1 MQTRT
6 WEQPPPVVR
15 VPSAGTYVMVVILLT
30 LGFYFLYPIFL
41 IGMNSFNI
49 TNSLLAD
56 PVYGLDNWR
65 SAFSQPELFTAVG
78 NTFLIFGL
86 QLVIGF
92 PIAIAIAWSLARV
105 RMPFTYGLEF
115 LFWVEYLVPSISITI
130 GWMLLMDPV
139 LGFLNR
145 AITWLPFVDSGPFN
159 IFSVPGIIWVHI
171 VGSTVPSG
179 VILLTPAFRNMD
191 VSLEEASRVSGS
203 SNLRTML
210 RVTLPVM
217 TPPMVVVFAL
227 RVVRM
232 FESFET
238 EQLLGVPFGFFVY
251 STKLFELARE
261 SPPQYGAATALGSI
275 TLLLVAFIIPI
286 QRWLVS
292 RRQYTTVTG
301 SFKPGRVNL
310 GPWTWLIFG
319 AIVIV
324 LVLLIVAPVLS
335 LLLGSFM
342 LRAGIFILTP
352 TYTLDHWRFVLTD
365 DIFLNSLKNTLWL
378 ATTAAI
384 VSPLLFSMLAYI
396 IVRTKWIGRVALDSL
411 IWISAVIPG
420 MLAGLGLLWMFVGTP
435 FLRPL
440 YGTLIPLIIVV
451 IIQGNTTGVQI
462 SKAFYLQMGAD
473 LEEQARV
480 SGAGWWTT
488 YFKIWLRLM
497 MPTLVLLA
505 VMNFMYAA
513 TTTSSI
519 ILLAPRGTRTLS
531 ILALEFAAPGVGLRE
546 AAGIV
551 SLITLFLAVGMAVT
565 ARAFGLRLGIRERR
579 Y

>member
-6 WEQPPPVVR
+6 WEQVPPLVR
-15 VPSAGTYVMVVILLT
+15 VPSAGTFVMAVILLT
-30 LGFYFLYPIFL
+30 LGFYFLYPIIL

-49 TNSLLAD
+49 TNSLLAN

-65 SAFSQPELFTAVG
+65 TAFSQPELFRSVG

-86 QLVIGF
+86 QLAIGF

-105 RMPFTYGLEF
+105 RIPFSYGLEF
-115 LFWVEYLVPSISITI
+115 LFWVAYLVPSISITI
-130 GWMLLMDPV
+130 GWMLLLDPD

-145 AITWLPFVDSGPFN
+145 ALTWLPFVDSGPFN

-171 VGSTVPSG
+171 VGNTVPSG

-191 VSLEEASRVSGS
+191 VTLEEASRVSGS

-217 TPPMVVVFAL
+217 IPPMVVVFAL
-227 RVVRM
+227 RLVRM

-251 STKLFELARE
+251 STKLFELARDT
-261 SPPQYGAATALGSI
+261 PPQYGAATALGSI
-275 TLLLVAFIIPI
+275 TLLLVAFIIPV
-286 QRWLVS
+286 QRWLLT

-301 SFKPGRVNL
+301 NFKPGRVNL
-310 GPWTWLIFG
+310 GPWTWVIFA
-319 AIVIV
+319 AIVFV

-342 LRAGIFILTP
+342 RRAGIFILTP

-365 DIFLNSLKNTLWL
+365 TVFLNSLKNTLWL
-378 ATTAAI
+378 ATTAALL
-384 VSPLLFSMLAYI
+384 SPLMFSMFGYI
-396 IVRTKWIGRVALDSL
+396 IVRTKWIGRGALDSL

-420 MLAGLGLLWMFVGTP
+420 MLSGLGLLWMFVGTP

-440 YGTLIPLIIVV
+440 YGTLMPLIIVV
-451 IIQGNTTGVQI
+451 IIQGNTVGVQI
-462 SKAFYLQMGAD
+462 SKAFFLQMGAD
-473 LEEQARV
+473 LEEQARI

-497 MPTLVLLA
+497 MPTLVLLS
-505 VMNFMYAA
+505 VMNFMFAA

-519 ILLAPRGTRTLS
+519 ILLAPRGTMTLS

-551 SLITLFLAVGMAVT
+551 SLITLFMAVGMALA
-565 ARAFGLRLGIRERR
+565 ARAFGLRLGIRERK

>member
-1 MQTRT
+1 MESRT
-6 WEQPPPVVR
+6 WEQPSPVIR
-15 VPSAGTYVMVVILLT
+15 VPTPGTFIMAVLLLT

-41 IGMNSFNI
+41 IGINSFNI

-65 SAFSQPELFTAVG
+65 NAFSQPDLFTAVG

-115 LFWVEYLVPSISITI
+115 LFWVAYLVPSISITI

-145 AITWLPFVDSGPFN
+145 AITWFPFVDSGPFD

-203 SNLRTML
+203 SSFRTML

-217 TPPMVVVFAL
+217 IPPMVVVFAL

-251 STKLFELARE
+251 STKLFELANE

-275 TLLLVAFIIPI
+275 TLVLVAFIIPL
-286 QRWLVS
+286 QRWLLS

-301 SFKPGRVNL
+301 NFKPGRVNL
-310 GPWTWLIFG
+310 GPWTGVIFG
-319 AIVIV
+319 AILLV

-342 LRAGIFILTP
+342 RRAGIFILTP

-365 DIFLNSLKNTLWL
+365 PIFLNSLKNTLWL

-384 VSPLLFSMLAYI
+384 ASPLLFSMLAYI
-396 IVRTKWIGRVALDSL
+396 IVRTKWIARGALDSL

-531 ILALEFAAPGVGLRE
+531 ILALEFAAPGVGMRE

-551 SLITLFLAVGMAVT
+551 SLITLFMAVGMAVT

>member
-1 MQTRT
+1 MHTQT
-6 WEQPPPVVR
+6 WEQHRPIVR
-15 VPSAGTYVMVVILLT
+15 VPSAGTFVMAVILLT
-30 LGFYFLYPIFL
+30 LGFYFLYPIIL
-41 IGMNSFNI
+41 IGMNSFNT
-49 TNSLLAD
+49 TNSLLAN
-56 PVYGLDNWR
+56 PVYVLENWR
-65 SAFSQPELFTAVG
+65 MAFRQTELFRAVG

-86 QLVIGF
+86 QLAFGF

-105 RMPFTYGLEF
+105 RIPFSYGLEF
-115 LFWVEYLVPSISITI
+115 LFWVAYLVPSISITI
-130 GWMLLMDPV
+130 GWMLLLDPD

-145 AITWLPFVDSGPFN
+145 AITWLPFVDSGPFD
-159 IFSVPGIIWVHI
+159 IFSVSGIIWVHI
-171 VGSTVPSG
+171 VGNTVPSG

-191 VSLEEASRVSGS
+191 VTLEEASRVSGS
-203 SNLRTML
+203 SNFRTML

-217 TPPMVVVFAL
+217 IPPMVVVFAL
-227 RVVRM
+227 RLVRM

-251 STKLFELARE
+251 STKLFELVRDT
-261 SPPQYGAATALGSI
+261 PPQYGAATALGSI
-275 TLLLVAFIIPI
+275 TLLLVAFIIPV
-286 QRWLVS
+286 QRWLLT

-301 SFKPGRVNL
+301 NFKPGRVNL
-310 GPWTWLIFG
+310 GPWTWVIFA
-319 AIVIV
+319 AIVFV

-342 LRAGIFILTP
+342 RRAGIFILTP

-365 DIFLNSLKNTLWL
+365 TVFLNSLKNTLWL
-378 ATTAAI
+378 ATTAALL
-384 VSPLLFSMLAYI
+384 SPLMFSMFGYI
-396 IVRTKWIGRVALDSL
+396 IVRTKWIGRGALDSL

-420 MLAGLGLLWMFVGTP
+420 MLSGLGLLWMFVGTP

-440 YGTLIPLIIVV
+440 YGTLMPLIIVV
-451 IIQGNTTGVQI
+451 IIQGNTVGVQI
-462 SKAFYLQMGAD
+462 SKAFFLQMGAD
-473 LEEQARV
+473 LEEQARI

-497 MPTLVLLA
+497 MPTLVLLS
-505 VMNFMYAA
+505 VMNFMFAA

-519 ILLAPRGTRTLS
+519 ILLAPRGTMTLS

-551 SLITLFLAVGMAVT
+551 SLITLFMAVGMALA
-565 ARAFGLRLGIRERR
+565 ARAFGLRLGIRERK

>member
-1 MQTRT
+1 M
-6 WEQPPPVVR
+6 VR
-15 VPSAGTYVMVVILLT
+15 APSAGTFVMAVILLT

-65 SAFSQPELFTAVG
+65 NAFGQPDLFAAVG

-86 QLVIGF
+86 QLAIGF

-115 LFWVEYLVPSISITI
+115 LFWVAYLVPSISITI

-145 AITWLPFVDSGPFN
+145 AVTWLPFVDNGPFN

-217 TPPMVVVFAL
+217 IPPMVVVFAL

-251 STKLFELARE
+251 STKLFELANE
-261 SPPQYGAATALGSI
+261 TPPQYGAATALGSI
-275 TLLLVAFIIPI
+275 TLALVALIIPL
-286 QRWLVS
+286 QRWLLT

-301 SFKPGRVNL
+301 SFKPGRIDL
-310 GPWTWLIFG
+310 GGWTWVILG
-319 AIVIV
+319 VIVFV

-342 LRAGIFILTP
+342 KRAGIFVLNP
-352 TYTLDHWRFVLTD
+352 TYTLDHWRFVLSD
-365 DIFLNSLKNTLWL
+365 PIFLNSLKNTLWL
-378 ATTAAI
+378 AMTAAI

-396 IVRTKWIGRVALDSL
+396 IVRTRWIGRGALDGL

-435 FLRPL
+435 FLRPI

-462 SKAFYLQMGAD
+462 SKAFFFQMGAD

-480 SGAGWWTT
+480 SGAGWLAT

-531 ILALEFAAPGVGLRE
+531 ILALEFAAPGVNLRE

-551 SLITLFLAVGMAVT
+551 SLITLFMAVGMAVT
-565 ARAFGLRLGIRERR
+565 ARAFGLRLGIRERK

>member
-1 MQTRT
+1 MQSRT
-6 WEQPPPVVR
+6 WEQIPPVVR
-15 VPSAGTYVMVVILLT
+15 VPSPGTFVMVVLLLT
-30 LGFYFLYPIFL
+30 LGFYFLYPILL
-41 IGMNSFNI
+41 IGINSFNI

-65 SAFSQPELFTAVG
+65 HAFSQPELFTAVG

-115 LFWVEYLVPSISITI
+115 LFWVAYLVPSISITI
-130 GWMLLMDPV
+130 GWMLLIDPV

-145 AITWLPFVDSGPFN
+145 VIMWLPFVDSGPFD

-203 SNLRTML
+203 SNFRTML

-217 TPPMVVVFAL
+217 IPPMVVVFAL

-251 STKLFELARE
+251 STKLFDLANE

-275 TLLLVAFIIPI
+275 TLVLVAFIIPL
-286 QRWLVS
+286 QRWLLS

-301 SFKPGRVNL
+301 SFKPGRINL
-310 GPWTWLIFG
+310 GPWMGVIFG
-319 AIVIV
+319 AILFV

-342 LRAGIFILTP
+342 RRAGIFILTP
-352 TYTLDHWRFVLTD
+352 TFTLDHWRFVLTD
-365 DIFLNSLKNTLWL
+365 EIFFNSLKNTLWL

-384 VSPLLFSMLAYI
+384 VSPLLFSMLGYI
-396 IVRTKWIGRVALDSL
+396 IVRTKWIARGALDSL
-411 IWISAVIPG
+411 IWISAVIPRHACRTRSVVDVCG
-420 MLAGLGLLWMFVGTP
+420 DAVPPPLLRDLDPPDHRRDHSGQHHRCADLKGLLSPDGGGPGRTSQSIRRRMVDYVFQNLAPSDDAHPG
-435 FLRPL
+435 
-440 YGTLIPLIIVV
+440 
-451 IIQGNTTGVQI
+451 TTGGDELHVCCNHDQQH
-462 SKAFYLQMGAD
+462 YP
-473 LEEQARV
+473 
-480 SGAGWWTT
+480 AGTT
-488 YFKIWLRLM
+488 RH
-497 MPTLVLLA
+497 
-505 VMNFMYAA
+505 
-513 TTTSSI
+513 
-519 ILLAPRGTRTLS
+519 
-531 ILALEFAAPGVGLRE
+531 
-546 AAGIV
+546 
-551 SLITLFLAVGMAVT
+551 
-565 ARAFGLRLGIRERR
+565 
-579 Y
+579 

>member
-1 MQTRT
+1 M
-6 WEQPPPVVR
+6 
-15 VPSAGTYVMVVILLT
+15 AVILLT

-41 IGMNSFNI
+41 IGMNSFNT

-65 SAFSQPELFTAVG
+65 SAFSQPELFRAVG
-78 NTFLIFGL
+78 NTFLIFAL

-92 PIAIAIAWSLARV
+92 PIAIVIAWSLARV

-115 LFWVEYLVPSISITI
+115 LFWVAYLVPSISITI

-145 AITWLPFVDSGPFN
+145 AITWLPFVASGPFD

-217 TPPMVVVFAL
+217 TPAMVVVFAL

-251 STKLFELARE
+251 STKLFELARD

-319 AIVIV
+319 AIVLV

-365 DIFLNSLKNTLWL
+365 NIFLNSLKNTLWL

-396 IVRTKWIGRVALDSL
+396 IVRTKWIARGALDSL

-551 SLITLFLAVGMAVT
+551 SLITLFLAVGMALT

>member
-1 MQTRT
+1 MLTRSQ
-6 WEQPPPVVR
+6 EQYLPVVR
-15 VPSAGTYVMVVILLT
+15 VPSAGTFVMAVILLT

-41 IGMNSFNI
+41 IGLNSFNI
-49 TNSLLAD
+49 TNSLLAT
-56 PVYGLDNWR
+56 PVYGLDNWHR
-65 SAFSQPELFTAVG
+65 AFSQPDLLRAVG
-78 NTFLIFGL
+78 NTFLIFGV

-92 PIAIAIAWSLARV
+92 PIAVAIAWSLARV
-105 RMPFTYGLEF
+105 RIPCTYGLEF
-115 LFWVEYLVPSISITI
+115 LFWVSYLVPNISITI
-130 GWMLLMDPV
+130 GWMLLMDPF

-145 AITWLPFVDSGPFN
+145 AVTWLPFIDSGPFN

-171 VGSTVPSG
+171 VGSTIPSG

-191 VSLEEASRVSGS
+191 VTLEEAARVSGS
-203 SNLRTML
+203 SSLRTML

-217 TPPMVVVFAL
+217 IPPMVAVFAL
-227 RVVRM
+227 RLVRM

-251 STKLFELARE
+251 STKLFELARAA
-261 SPPQYGAATALGSI
+261 PPQYGSATALGSI
-275 TLLLVAFIIPI
+275 TLLLVALIIPV
-286 QRWLVS
+286 QRWLLT
-292 RRQYTTVTG
+292 RRRYTTVTG
-301 SFKPGRVNL
+301 NFKPGRVDV
-310 GPWTWLIFG
+310 GPWRGVIFG
-319 AIVIV
+319 AIVFV

-342 LRAGIFILTP
+342 LRAGIFILQP

-365 DIFLNSLKNTLWL
+365 AVFLNSLKNTLWL
-378 ATTAAI
+378 AITAAI
-384 VSPLLFSMLAYI
+384 LSPLLFSMLAYI
-396 IVRTKWIGRVALDSL
+396 IVRTKWIGREALDSL
-411 IWISAVIPG
+411 IWISGVIPG

-435 FLRPL
+435 FLRTL
-440 YGTLIPLIIVV
+440 YGTLLPLIIVV

-462 SKAFYLQMGAD
+462 SKAFFYQMGAD

-480 SGAGWWTT
+480 SGAGWWAT

-505 VMNFMYAA
+505 VMNFMFAA

-519 ILLAPRGTRTLS
+519 ILLAPRGTMTLS

-546 AAGIV
+546 SAGIV
-551 SLITLFLAVGMAVT
+551 SLITLFMAVGMALI
-565 ARAFGLRLGIRERR
+565 ARAFGLRFGIRERR

>member
-1 MQTRT
+1 MQSRT
-6 WEQPPPVVR
+6 WEQLPAVVR
-15 VPSAGTYVMVVILLT
+15 VPSPGTFVMVVILLT

-41 IGMNSFNI
+41 IGLNSFNI
-49 TNSLLAD
+49 TNSLLAN

-65 SAFSQPELFTAVG
+65 NAFSQPELFTAVG

-115 LFWVEYLVPSISITI
+115 LFWVAYLVPSISITI

-203 SNLRTML
+203 SNFRTML

-217 TPPMVVVFAL
+217 IPPMVVVFAL

-251 STKLFELARE
+251 STKLFELARD

-275 TLLLVAFIIPI
+275 TLALVAFIIPL
-286 QRWLVS
+286 QRWLLT

-310 GPWTWLIFG
+310 GPWTGVIFG
-319 AIVIV
+319 AILLV
-324 LVLLIVAPVLS
+324 LALLIVAPVLS

-342 LRAGIFILTP
+342 RRAGIFILTP
-352 TYTLDHWRFVLTD
+352 TYTLDHWRLVLTD
-365 DIFLNSLKNTLWL
+365 PVFLNSLKNTLWL

-396 IVRTKWIGRVALDSL
+396 IVRTKWIARGALDGL

-531 ILALEFAAPGVGLRE
+531 ILALEFAAPGVGMRE

-551 SLITLFLAVGMAVT
+551 SLITLFMAVGMAVT

>member
-6 WEQPPPVVR
+6 WEQVPPLVR
-15 VPSAGTYVMVVILLT
+15 VPSAGTFVMAVILLT
-30 LGFYFLYPIFL
+30 LGFYFLYPIIL
-41 IGMNSFNI
+41 IGMNSFNT
-49 TNSLLAD
+49 TNSLLAN

-65 SAFSQPELFTAVG
+65 MAFSQPELFRAVG

-86 QLVIGF
+86 QLAIGF

-105 RMPFTYGLEF
+105 RIPFSYGLEF
-115 LFWVEYLVPSISITI
+115 LFWVAYLVPSISITI
-130 GWMLLMDPV
+130 GWMLLLDPD

-145 AITWLPFVDSGPFN
+145 AITWLPFVDSGPFD
-159 IFSVPGIIWVHI
+159 IFSVSGIIWVHI
-171 VGSTVPSG
+171 VGNTVPSG

-191 VSLEEASRVSGS
+191 VTLEEASRVSGS
-203 SNLRTML
+203 SNFRTML

-217 TPPMVVVFAL
+217 IPPMVVVFAL
-227 RVVRM
+227 RLVRM

-251 STKLFELARE
+251 STKLFELARDT
-261 SPPQYGAATALGSI
+261 PPQYGAATALGSI
-275 TLLLVAFIIPI
+275 TLLLVAFIIPV
-286 QRWLVS
+286 QRWLLT

-301 SFKPGRVNL
+301 NFKPGRVNL
-310 GPWTWLIFG
+310 GPWMWVIFG
-319 AIVIV
+319 AIVFV

-342 LRAGIFILTP
+342 RRAGIFILTP

-365 DIFLNSLKNTLWL
+365 TVFLNSLKNTLWL
-378 ATTAAI
+378 ATTASI
-384 VSPLLFSMLAYI
+384 LSPLMFSMLGYI
-396 IVRTKWIGRVALDSL
+396 IVRTKWVGRGALDSL

-420 MLAGLGLLWMFVGTP
+420 MLSGLGLLWMFVGTP

-440 YGTLIPLIIVV
+440 YGTLMPLIIVV
-451 IIQGNTTGVQI
+451 IIQGNTVGVQI
-462 SKAFYLQMGAD
+462 SKAFFLQMGAD
-473 LEEQARV
+473 LEEQARI

-505 VMNFMYAA
+505 VMNFMFAA

-519 ILLAPRGTRTLS
+519 ILLAPRGTMTLS

-551 SLITLFLAVGMAVT
+551 SLITLFMAVGMALT

>member
-1 MQTRT
+1 
-6 WEQPPPVVR
+6 
-15 VPSAGTYVMVVILLT
+15 MVVILLT

-92 PIAIAIAWSLARV
+92 PIAIAIAWSLARA

-115 LFWVEYLVPSISITI
+115 LFWVAYLVPSISITI

-319 AIVIV
+319 AIVFV